1 MKSAARRAQC
11 SRANMRW
18 AAWSPTFYRLC
29 ILTSRAR
36 PNRHPIFPWSLPG
49 VTMLD
54 LLREQ
59 GRGTVAVGK
68 ISDIFAGRGVSR
80 AIPTKGNADGM
91 AQTRRLENE
100 DFRGLCF
107 VNLVDF
113 DMLYGHRNDV
123 AGYAAA
129 IAAFDGWL
137 AGFLPHLGADDVLM
151 ITADHGAI
159 PQRRAPTIRENISRC
174 SSNGEKIALCRW
186 ARGRVLRILAKRFWS
201 FWARTARLRGE
212 SFAGMLRKV

>member
-1 MKSAARRAQC
+1 M
-11 SRANMRW
+11 
-18 AAWSPTFYRLC
+18 
-29 ILTSRAR
+29 IAR
-36 PNRHPIFPWSLPG
+36 PFTGVYPHFTRTANRHDFSLEPPG

-151 ITADHGAI
+151 ITADHGCDPATPSTDHSREYI
-159 PQRRAPTIRENISRC
+159 PLLVY
-174 SSNGEKIALCRW
+174 GEKIAPVPL

-201 FWARTARLRGE
+201 FWARTARLRARALQECSEKCDNLHGIPT
-212 SFAGMLRKV
+212 GLKGRTLL